1 MDRFK
6 VELVSIHK
14 ENPYVKVY
22 VNKEDNIEYI
32 RSFLENLLS
41 VVHAYRTLNRACTVE
56 SIVVYPMKTYPINE
70 VIKDV
75 EDNLLRYYH
84 QIGK

>member
-32 RSFLENLLS
+32 RSFLENL
-41 VVHAYRTLNRACTVE
+41 
-56 SIVVYPMKTYPINE
+56 
-70 VIKDV
+70 
-75 EDNLLRYYH
+75 
-84 QIGK
+84 